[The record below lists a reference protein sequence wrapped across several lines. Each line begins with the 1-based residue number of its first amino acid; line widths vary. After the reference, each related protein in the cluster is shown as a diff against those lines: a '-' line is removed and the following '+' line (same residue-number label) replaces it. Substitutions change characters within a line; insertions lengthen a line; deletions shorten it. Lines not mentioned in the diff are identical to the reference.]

1 MSDSNVV
8 ESCGLIIW
16 AVCESFS
23 LLAAVSCVTLYRR
36 IDVQFLRLSMSSNIQ
51 NTTNIT
57 LIVSVLD
64 KLRV

>member
-16 AVCESFS
+16 AVCESFF
-23 LLAAVSCVTLYRR
+23 LLAAVSCVTRHRR
-36 IDVQFLRLSMSSNIQ
+36 IDVQFLRLSLSSNIL